1 MASSAEPRAA
11 GWRALLGWRGALM
24 VALPVLA
31 FTALHWLTPA
41 SQAWVHDLARRLYYI
56 PIILG
61 AFLAGKRG
69 GLSTA
74 VLVVAVY
81 APHAFS
87 HIHHMDPGR
96 GLEKVLEIVL
106 YLVVGGITGLLVDA
120 ERARRLRQERLA
132 TELQRTLDDLREMER
147 QLVRSERLA
156 ALGQLTAG
164 LAHEIKNP
172 LHALRGTAEI
182 VQDALPTGSEHARMQ
197 ALHVAEIDRLSG
209 VLERFLGFAR
219 PAAPS
224 LGPVELGAVTE
235 QLAGLVDAQAR
246 RQGVEVTLRP
256 GAPATVRGDAEQ
268 LVQAGLAITLNALA
282 ALSEGE
288 GPGRIELGWERAQRG
303 SHSFCVLRIDNDG
316 PPIPEEL
323 LERIF
328 DPFVTT
334 REDGSGLGLSI
345 AARIADAHGGWI
357 AAANRAEGGVSFRVW
372 LPTAG

>member
-1 MASSAEPRAA
+1 MASSAEPRPA

-172 LHALRGTAEI
+172 LH
-182 VQDALPTGSEHARMQ
+182 
-197 ALHVAEIDRLSG
+197 VAEIDRLRG